1 MRPLE
6 LDFVKRPRA
15 ARWVGSA
22 LLAAGIAAAAGAG
35 GQYVALHARLARA
48 EASMLDA
55 GRAARQRAPLAGLA
69 ADPKKVAL
77 EIQQAQVVMVRLRL
91 PWQELFASIEAARNP
106 SVALLS
112 IESDREKRRVK
123 IYGEAKDLDAMALYL
138 AQIRQSRA
146 LTDAYLESHELQLK
160 DPQHPV
166 RFVLGANWSVGR

>member
-6 LDFVKRPRA
+6 LDFRRRPGPPS
-15 ARWVGSA
+15 WVGAA
-22 LLAAGIAAAAGAG
+22 LLAAGIVAAAGAVA
-35 GQYVALHARLARA
+35 QYASLNDRLARA
-48 EASMLDA
+48 EASALEA
-55 GRAARQRAPLAGLA
+55 RRAARHRSPVA
-69 ADPKKVAL
+69 ALDTDPKKVAV

-91 PWQELFASIEAARNP
+91 PWQELFSSIEAARNS

-160 DPQHPV
+160 DPQQPV
-166 RFVLGANWSVGR
+166 RFVLSANWSVER